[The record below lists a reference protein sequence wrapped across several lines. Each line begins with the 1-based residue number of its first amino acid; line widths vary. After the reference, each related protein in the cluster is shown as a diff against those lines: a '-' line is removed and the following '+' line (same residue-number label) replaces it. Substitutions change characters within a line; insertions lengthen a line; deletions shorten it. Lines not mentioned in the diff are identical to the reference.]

1 VVEALFV
8 SLGKNICTPL
18 SLSVYVCVVFL
29 TLRSVALETE
39 KTFCVNIM
47 DGINAPTILN
57 PGCFPDRGDSNDE
70 PLEWFHFRNAKHG
83 HYVQGMVDLIQADL
97 GEVNVYL
104 VIGLFPMR
112 LLKTSRVARE

>member
-1 VVEALFV
+1 MPNLFKLLT
-8 SLGKNICTPL
+8 SLPL
-18 SLSVYVCVVFL
+18 EVYIVGQAQRV
-29 TLRSVALETE
+29 TLPA
-39 KTFCVNIM
+39 M

-57 PGCFPDRGDSNDE
+57 PGCFPDRVVSNGE

-97 GEVNVYL
+97 GNVNVYL
-104 VIGLFPMR
+104 VMGLFSMR